1 MRERQIRE
9 GAVESAF
16 WQSVLG
22 KTVGERMARRHD
34 ALSDDRRATR
44 VLGRFARNGRP
55 VQVWRR
61 GLFGQGRRPLDWL
74 SAGEIP
80 GTLVGIHPHTRNARF
95 VQKYRENH
103 LSSGWKSPKL
113 YTIFIS
119 NWTRYQSEYERQKK
133 SRTKRVTPDYRDKLQ
148 AKLQARTRER
158 YTTEGEV
165 EVDKNHCA
173 NPAGSHDGVSSPQ
186 PLIALEHLDAVRRVW
201 EYYLEKL
208 KKSAKLLTFTPLR
221 KSKGLARLRECLAK
235 TAGDLELAEGLMRVA
250 VDVVAAS
257 PWHCGEN
264 PQRKRYDSW
273 EKNLFKSQDQLEE
286 WLAKS

>member
-1 MRERQIRE
+1 MNPRFGSRSWVKLWVNEWLE
-9 GAVESAF
+9 GTTRYQMTDGQRAF
-16 WQSVLG
+16 WVDLLAMAGRSRSGGVVCSG
-22 KTVGERMARRHD
+22 KDGDRWIGYPLVKFQGL
-34 ALSDDRRATR
+34 LSESIPILETLDLFKST
-44 VLGRFARNGRP
+44 GKITF
-55 VQVWRR
+55 QVD
-61 GLFGQGRRPLDWL
+61 G
-74 SAGEIP
+74 
-80 GTLVGIHPHTRNARF
+80 N
-95 VQKYRENH
+95 
-103 LSSGWKSPKL
+103 SPKL